1 MAAAVAMLAGCQKNP
16 DSSIVVNK
24 DMDKLIDQANE
35 TGKGME
41 NIADNYETYQTQI
54 SDTSLM
60 VTVNVD
66 ASVDIPQV
74 DKMSVFRV
82 QQAPVTQ
89 EMLDKVIEV
98 LIGNETLYNGGV
110 VLETRTK
117 ADIEKEIGEWKSYLE
132 NLKRRMNSSERNIKA
147 RFPGFRKNMRMHLQ
161 RLSGKAMNRME
172 SFIRQKS

>member
-24 DMDKLIDQANE
+24 DMDKLIAQANE

-74 DKMSVFRV
+74 DQIM
-82 QQAPVTQ
+82 
-89 EMLDKVIEV
+89 
-98 LIGNETLYNGGV
+98 
-110 VLETRTK
+110 
-117 ADIEKEIGEWKSYLE
+117 
-132 NLKRRMNSSERNIKA
+132 
-147 RFPGFRKNMRMHLQ
+147 
-161 RLSGKAMNRME
+161 
-172 SFIRQKS
+172 